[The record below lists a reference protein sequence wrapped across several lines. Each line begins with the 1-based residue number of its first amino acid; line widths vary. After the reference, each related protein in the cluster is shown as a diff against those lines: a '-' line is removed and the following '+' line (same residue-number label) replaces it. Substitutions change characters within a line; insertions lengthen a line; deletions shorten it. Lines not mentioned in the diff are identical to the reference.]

1 MEMKNQIIIFLVV
14 TILTAI
20 TGCKEKVEEKQFVF
34 DGKSFLE
41 LVTNSIK
48 GDEESKKTLEG
59 LITFD
64 AALSSF
70 NKIEVDSLEINNS
83 NYYTLLLEN
92 QNPVYNLFAIVDK
105 DLNLILKDESLNGY
119 LNLNFKKSGSRRFAV
134 VSENF
139 ISKDIIELNR
149 VSYYSL
155 EQYSSDLVFRQ
166 FIKIKTPTKE
176 AEQVISVIS
185 DTAIVTNIFYP
196 QSKSSK
202 TTKDIFRFDVAD
214 SKYKSVNNTFDSLV
228 VKEIRNLN
236 VTTKSPQITD
246 AESIYKLLNKNFSNQ
261 QVQKINLTPND
272 FEIKLDS
279 SWKSLDRVT
288 ISSFIKSKTEGL
300 KYISTKLGASLS
312 LIAID
317 PKDSA
322 ESYFAEPLRNQEKY
336 NTVIRFSDKL
346 IDNKNI
352 YQLFEFS
359 CQTKKLL
366 MILETPKST
375 YEINKNLYEEIIKT
389 FLVKC

>member
-1 MEMKNQIIIFLVV
+1 MKNQIKIFLVV
-14 TILTAI
+14 AILFAI
-20 TGCKEKVEEKQFVF
+20 IGCKEKVVEKPFVF
-34 DGKSFLE
+34 YGKTFLE

-48 GDEESKKTLEG
+48 GDEGSKKTLEG

-70 NKIEVDSLEINNS
+70 NKIEVDSIEINNS

-134 VSENF
+134 ITETFN
-139 ISKDIIELNR
+139 SKDVVELNR
-149 VSYYSL
+149 VSYYTL
-155 EQYSSDLVFRQ
+155 EQYSSELAFRQ
-166 FIKIKTPTKE
+166 FIKIKTPSKE
-176 AEQVISVIS
+176 AEQVVSVIS

-196 QSKSSK
+196 QSKTSK
-202 TTKDIFRFDVAD
+202 TTKDIFRFDVANN
-214 SKYKSVNNTFDSLV
+214 KYQSEKNSFDSLV
-228 VKEIRNLN
+228 VKEIRTLK
-236 VTTKSPQITD
+236 VTTKNPQITD
-246 AESIYKLLNKNFSNQ
+246 AESIYNFLNGNFTNQ
-261 QVQKINLTPND
+261 TEQKINLAYSD

-279 SWKSLDRVT
+279 SWKSLDKVA
-288 ISSFIKSKTEGL
+288 ISSFVKSKTDGL
-300 KYISTKLGASLS
+300 KYLSAKLGASIS
-312 LIAID
+312 LIAIA

-322 ESYFAEPLRNQEKY
+322 ENYFLEPLKNKEKFSSEVRY
-336 NTVIRFSDKL
+336 SDKL

-352 YQLFEFS
+352 YQLFEYS
-359 CQTKKLL
+359 CPSKKIL

-375 YEINKNLYEEIIKT
+375 YELNKNHYEEIIKT